1 MRKKRYP
8 TFIVKGRDNIVI
20 SGTKNY
26 YNRTNGFEAHQVL
39 MEKIKGLENVINEKE
54 QQIKDRDALIRAL
67 LDKIREGCQQK

>member
-8 TFIVKGRDNIVI
+8 AFIVKGRDNIVI

-26 YNRTNGFEAHQVL
+26 YNKTNEFEAYQVL